1 MPRLPY
7 EELHEQ
13 LKTILVREGLP
24 EERADLSA
32 RLFVDASRDGVASHG
47 LNRFPRF
54 VRTIR
59 NGVVDPRAT
68 PSRVARFSA
77 LERWDGRSGP
87 GNLNAHR
94 MMERALELA
103 EDHGIGAV
111 ALRHTNHW
119 MRGGNYGWQAAEAGK
134 IGLCWTNTC
143 PNLPPWGAEN
153 PRIGNNPLV
162 IAVPR
167 EEGHVVLDMA
177 TSQFSYGTLETK
189 RRAGEPLPVQ
199 GGFDEEG
206 RLTTDPGAIEE
217 SGRPLPAGFWK
228 GSGLSIVLDL
238 IGAILSGGKPTHEI
252 PADPLRETGLSQM
265 FIACDPRRV
274 DAGGSYTSTAEA
286 VIDHLHRSKTA
297 DGFEEVRYPGE
308 GTLRRRQES
317 EEHGVPVDAE
327 IWREIRAL

>member
-7 EELHEQ
+7 EDVHEQ
-13 LKTILVREGLP
+13 LRAILVREGLP
-24 EERADLSA
+24 EERGPLCA

-68 PSRVARFSA
+68 PSRAARFSA
-77 LERWDGRSGP
+77 LERWDGRGGP

-103 EDHGIGAV
+103 ENHGIGAV
-111 ALRHTNHW
+111 ALRNTNHW
-119 MRGGNYGWQAAEAGK
+119 MRGGNYGWQAAESGK

-143 PNLPPWGAEN
+143 PNLPPWGAQN

-162 IAVPR
+162 VAVPR

-177 TSQFSYGTLETK
+177 TSQFSYGTLEAK
-189 RRAGEPLPVQ
+189 RRAGESLPVQ
-199 GGFDEEG
+199 GGFDEDG

-238 IGAILSGGKPTHEI
+238 IGAILSGGKATHEI

-265 FIACDPRRV
+265 FIACDPHRV

-286 VIDHLHRSKTA
+286 VIDHLHRSQTA

-308 GTLRRRQES
+308 GTLRRRRES

-327 IWREIRAL
+327 IWQEIQEL